1 MSASRV
7 FVARLAGC
15 GVFDPAGDKV
25 GKVID
30 VLLSY
35 RKTGAPKA
43 TGLLVEISGRRKVFV
58 PIARVTSIGAGQVIT
73 TGLIDLRRFTQRGQE
88 FRVIAEM
95 LGRKVRLLDG
105 SGIASIDDLAIEP
118 NKRKEWAVS
127 ELFLRRPKT
136 SASPFARGATL
147 FATWEQVAEEA
158 HGEENQSAQ
167 HLIATYSEL
176 RPADLASALLDLPD
190 ERMIEVA
197 EELDDE
203 RLADVLEEL
212 PDDEQLDIIEELD
225 DERAAEILDLM
236 EPDDAADLMANLPE
250 ARTEALLELMDE
262 EEADDLRRLMTYAPF
277 TAGGLMTTEPIICA
291 ADATVAE
298 AMALI
303 RHQDVAPALAA
314 SVFVTLPPYE
324 TVTGRFLGVVHFQR
338 MLRYPPHERLAT
350 LLDTELEPVTPDTH
364 ITVIHR
370 TLANYNLVAL
380 PVVDAE
386 NRLIGVVTVDDVLDH
401 LLPEDWRSEDEP
413 SMVAAPAAARASK
426 PATRSTKA
434 KPAVKT
440 ATKTPLK
447 SKTRGGARG

>member
-1 MSASRV
+1 MSATRV

-15 GVFDPAGDKV
+15 GVFDPVGDRV

-30 VLLSY
+30 VLVSY

-43 TGLLVEISGRRKVFV
+43 TGMLVEISGRRRVFV
-58 PIARVTSIGAGQVIT
+58 PITRVTSIAPGQVIT

-88 FRVIAEM
+88 VRVIAEM
-95 LGRKVRLLDG
+95 LGRRFTLLDESG
-105 SGIASIDDLAIEP
+105 SAAIEDVAIEQ
-118 NKRKEWAVS
+118 NRRKEWTVS

-147 FATWEQVAEEA
+147 FASWDQVSEEDK
-158 HGEENQSAQ
+158 GEENQSAQ
-167 HLIATYSEL
+167 QLIATYADM

-212 PDDEQLDIIEELD
+212 PEDEQIEIIQELD
-225 DERAAEILDLM
+225 DERAAEVLDLM

-262 EEADDLRRLMTYAPF
+262 EEAEDIRTLMQYGEF
-277 TAGGLMTTEPIICA
+277 TAGGLMTPEPIICA

-303 RHQDVAPALAA
+303 RRQEVAPALAA

-324 TVTGRFLGVVHFQR
+324 VATGRYLGVVHFQR
-338 MLRYPPHERLAT
+338 MLRYPPHERLGT
-350 LLDTELEPVTPDTH
+350 LLDTELEPVRADTPIAT
-364 ITVIHR
+364 IHR
-370 TLANYNLVAL
+370 LLANYNLVAL
-380 PVVDAE
+380 PVVDE
-386 NRLIGVVTVDDVLDH
+386 HHHLIGVVTVDDVLDH
-401 LLPEDWRSEDEP
+401 LLPDDWRSEEDAG
-413 SMVAAPAAARASK
+413 V
-426 PATRSTKA
+426 
-434 KPAVKT
+434 
-440 ATKTPLK
+440 
-447 SKTRGGARG
+447 

>member
-1 MSASRV
+1 MSATRV

-15 GVFDPAGDKV
+15 GVFDPAGDRV

-30 VLLSY
+30 VLVSY
-35 RKTGAPKA
+35 RKSGAPKT
-43 TGLLVEISGRRKVFV
+43 TGMLVEISGRRRVFV
-58 PIARVTSIGAGQVIT
+58 PIARVTSISAGQVIT

-88 FRVIAEM
+88 VRVVAEI
-95 LGRKVRLLDG
+95 LGRKVSLLDG
-105 SGIASIDDLAIEP
+105 SGSASIDDLAIELGK
-118 NKRKEWAVS
+118 NGDWVVS

-147 FATWEQVAEEA
+147 FATWEQVVEE
-158 HGEENQSAQ
+158 GKTEEGQSAQ
-167 HLIATYSEL
+167 QLIATYSEL

-212 PDDEQLDIIEELD
+212 PEDEQIDIITELD
-225 DERAAEILDLM
+225 DERAAEVLDLM

-250 ARTEALLELMDE
+250 ERTEAILELMDE
-262 EEADDLRRLMTYAPF
+262 EEADDIRMLMQFDEF

-303 RHQDVAPALAA
+303 RRKDVAPVLAA

-324 TVTGRFLGVVHFQR
+324 VATGRYLGVVHFQKL
-338 MLRYPPHERLAT
+338 LRYPPHERLGS
-350 LLDTELEPVTPDTH
+350 LLDTELEPVKPDTH
-364 ITVIHR
+364 ISVIHR
-370 TLANYNLVAL
+370 TFANYNLVAL
-380 PVVDAE
+380 PVVDDE

-401 LLPEDWRSEDEP
+401 LLPDDWREE
-413 SMVAAPAAARASK
+413 
-426 PATRSTKA
+426 
-434 KPAVKT
+434 
-440 ATKTPLK
+440 
-447 SKTRGGARG
+447 GH

>member
-1 MSASRV
+1 MSATRV

-15 GVFDPAGDKV
+15 GVFDPAGDRV

-30 VLLSY
+30 VLVSY
-35 RKTGAPKA
+35 RKSGAPKA
-43 TGLLVEISGRRKVFV
+43 TGMLVEISGRRRVFV
-58 PIARVTSIGAGQVIT
+58 PIARVTSISAGQVIT

-88 FRVIAEM
+88 VRVIAEI

-105 SGIASIDDLAIEP
+105 SGSASIDDLAIELGK
-118 NKRKEWAVS
+118 NSDWVVS

-147 FATWEQVAEEA
+147 FAAWEQVVEE
-158 HGEENQSAQ
+158 GKTEEGQSAQ
-167 HLIATYSEL
+167 QLIATYSEL

-212 PDDEQLDIIEELD
+212 PEDEQIDIIAELD
-225 DERAAEILDLM
+225 DERAAEVLDLM

-250 ARTEALLELMDE
+250 ERTEAILELMDE
-262 EEADDLRRLMTYAPF
+262 EEADDIRMLMQFDEF

-303 RHQDVAPALAA
+303 RRKDVAPVLAA

-324 TVTGRFLGVVHFQR
+324 VATGRYLGVAHFQKL
-338 MLRYPPHERLAT
+338 LRYPPHERLGS
-350 LLDTELEPVTPDTH
+350 LLDTELEPVKPDTH
-364 ITVIHR
+364 ISVIHR
-370 TLANYNLVAL
+370 TFANYNLVAL
-380 PVVDAE
+380 PVVDDE

-401 LLPEDWRSEDEP
+401 LLPDDWREE
-413 SMVAAPAAARASK
+413 
-426 PATRSTKA
+426 
-434 KPAVKT
+434 
-440 ATKTPLK
+440 
-447 SKTRGGARG
+447 GH